1 MSILELTSDAAK
13 VVVYEAK
20 ISGLLKAH
28 KEILAVAEKE
38 VATGDPLKVE
48 IYGKQVLRSQA
59 IVELIEEN
67 LL

>member
-1 MSILELTSDAAK
+1 MSISELTSDAAK
-13 VVVYEAK
+13 VVVYQAK
-20 ISGLLKAH
+20 ISGLLRAH
-28 KEILAVAEKE
+28 QEILAVAEKE

-48 IYGKQVLRSQA
+48 IYGKQVIQSRA